1 MAVIEKENNKTKSFK
16 PGDKFIR
23 EIGERQLDEFEIA
36 GTDYYIK
43 ISLLKMLKR
52 YRDFK
57 QKEKDMINKDMVKLA
72 APWTI
77 YANKVEAMFKED
89 KDIKFEYD
97 DDKKVITLRVNE
109 NDKAEAL
116 AELLPAQKN
125 FGNVTLEI
133 RVIPANEVGQKSMDL
148 FRKAFKGNPAV
159 SQITSVDT
167 LWGTLGFVVFK
178 PKVIQ
183 YYNDAMFDLNG
194 VKSTIYEDLARDL
207 FGENGGI
214 YYCTEKIED

>member
-1 MAVIEKENNKTKSFK
+1 
-16 PGDKFIR
+16 
-23 EIGERQLDEFEIA
+23 
-36 GTDYYIK
+36 
-43 ISLLKMLKR
+43 
-52 YRDFK
+52 
-57 QKEKDMINKDMVKLA
+57 
-72 APWTI
+72 
-77 YANKVEAMFKED
+77 MFKED

-97 DDKKVITLRVNE
+97 DDRKVITLRVNE

-133 RVIPANEVGQKSMDL
+133 RVIPANGVGQKSMDL
-148 FRKAFKGNPAV
+148 FRMAFKGNPAI

-194 VKSTIYEDLARDL
+194 VKSTIYEDLAREV
-207 FGENGGI
+207 FGKNDGI

>member
-1 MAVIEKENNKTKSFK
+1 
-16 PGDKFIR
+16 
-23 EIGERQLDEFEIA
+23 
-36 GTDYYIK
+36 
-43 ISLLKMLKR
+43 
-52 YRDFK
+52 
-57 QKEKDMINKDMVKLA
+57 MINKDMAKLA
-72 APWTI
+72 APWII
-77 YANKVEAMFKED
+77 YANKIEAMFKED

-97 DDKKVITLRVNE
+97 NDKKVITLRVNE

-116 AELLPAQKN
+116 AKLLPAQKN
-125 FGNVTLEI
+125 FGDVILEI
-133 RVIPANEVGQKSMDL
+133 KVIPANEVCQKSMDL
-148 FRKAFKGNPAV
+148 FRRAFKGNPAI